1 MVFCI
6 NRHKLFLILITL
18 PHTSTIYANSDTIQ
32 SNEHNPSQIMPFENF
47 KCSNSNL
54 NFCNAII
61 AINTALINKQFD
73 KALTLAIHFHNT
85 YPHII
90 LSSTLLGDILRLNH
104 QYQAAQDAYL
114 HAKSIQNSNIAANL
128 GMAELFEQTGDIKSA
143 IESFEL
149 VIQQT
154 PNLKALWRLAEL
166 YTNDNDRLKVLKQL
180 YTLIPN
186 DENLN
191 LIYIQTLMTTNQI
204 KIAYSVASNAAN
216 VLPHSRDILQ
226 AYGVTALANR
236 DPLIAA
242 ELFNSI
248 LNSYPDSPEAETLL
262 GVSLAQIAHTFSEK
276 KEVGQSKNKISLDD
290 IKRLIIETRRAYLK
304 GEFNQAIKLSDQ
316 IIAIKNY
323 QWIGYQLKGDIFQQQ
338 NIMTRAQ
345 EYYERSLIAYPTRL
359 GFYKLNNAMI
369 RNNNLIKST
378 QLIHDWLLRNPDDFE
393 VQIIQTENL
402 IRRQQYKDAL
412 DLLSV
417 MLAIKPN
424 NIESHILIVR
434 THLLQN
440 NLYAAQAALKN
451 ALAIVKEDPLLT
463 ALQLNIDFKTNKAP
477 KSLKSLSEL
486 YEKNAEN
493 NDILFLYASNL
504 AYSHQKT
511 SAKKLLDT
519 LILRA
524 PLLLERQ
531 QAQEIL
537 HLLQ

>member
-417 MLAIKPN
+417 MLTIKPN

>member
-61 AINTALINKQFD
+61 TINTALINKQFD

-304 GEFNQAIKLSDQ
+304 GEFNHAIKLSDQ

-417 MLAIKPN
+417 MLTIKPN

-440 NLYAAQAALKN
+440 NLYAAQAALKS